1 MVPSPSDLRSR
12 SEAAGCLS
20 CRRRADCGRSEA
32 SARQTPC
39 EKRISRGVACAFTLI
54 ELLVA
59 ASITVVLAGFI
70 FVIVR
75 NVATTWTRASGRLG
89 ADAQARV
96 VLEQLATDL
105 QGAQFRDDG
114 GVWFAASIL
123 DTTGN
128 SGLWVA
134 AQTPNNAKPG
144 GATSLVLNTPSIADA
159 RFGQAGVWLR
169 FFTTSRG
176 ANTSTNAATISAP
189 VAVGYQIVRRF
200 TATNSLNQSTAYLL
214 HRAEA
219 RPGADSNGRP
229 GTLEAG
235 YDLTDSPYVTGEA
248 TNNGSVTGDPRS
260 VQVPGTNTGVRNL
273 DSVLADNVI
282 DFGIRCYVRDATQP
296 GGLRLIFPANASGS
310 PAGNANTQLRSS
322 LPPTVPI
329 TSANFTRL
337 FPDVVDVMI
346 RVLTEDGAQLIAN
359 MEKSPAQPATLP
371 QKYTTNALW
380 WWGVA
385 LENSRVYTRRI
396 VLHAQ
401 PL

>member
-1 MVPSPSDLRSR
+1 MNGHSSPITSHASR
-12 SEAAGCLS
+12 VKAP
-20 CRRRADCGRSEA
+20 R
-32 SARQTPC
+32 
-39 EKRISRGVACAFTLI
+39 AFTLI

-96 VLEQLATDL
+96 ILEQLATDL

-114 GVWFAASIL
+114 NVWFAANIL
-123 DTTGN
+123 DTTAN
-128 SGLWVA
+128 SGLWTA
-134 AQTPNNAKPG
+134 AQTLNNAKPSG
-144 GATSLVLNTPSIADA
+144 TTSLVLNTPSIADA
-159 RFGQAGVWLR
+159 RFGLAGVWLR

-176 ANTSTNAATISAP
+176 SNNSTSSATISAP

-200 TATNSLNQSTAYLL
+200 TATNPLNQNTAYLL

-219 RPGADSNGRP
+219 RPGAFSGRL
-229 GTLEAG
+229 GVLESG
-235 YDLTDSPYVTGEA
+235 YNLIAPAYTTGSG
-248 TNNGSVTGDPRS
+248 TNNGSVTGDPRG
-260 VQVPGTNTGVRNL
+260 VQAPGTNTGTRNL
-273 DSVLADNVI
+273 DSVLADNII
-282 DFGIRCYVRDATQP
+282 DFGLRCYVRDATQP
-296 GGLRLIFPANASGS
+296 GGLRLIFPVDASGGLGGT
-310 PAGNANTQLRSS
+310 AATRLRS
-322 LPPTVPI
+322 TVPAA
-329 TSANFTRL
+329 TPVESLGTAQP

-346 RVLTEDGAQLIAN
+346 RVLTDDGAQLIAN
-359 MEKSPAQPATLP
+359 MEKSPAQPATRP
-371 QKYTTNALW
+371 QQYTSNALW

-385 LENSRVYTRRI
+385 LQNSRVYTRRI